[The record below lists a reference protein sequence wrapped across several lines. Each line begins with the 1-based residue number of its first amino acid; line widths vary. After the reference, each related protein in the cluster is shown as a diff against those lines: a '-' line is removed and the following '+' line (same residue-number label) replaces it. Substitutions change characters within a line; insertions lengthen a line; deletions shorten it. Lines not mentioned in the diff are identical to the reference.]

1 MPDRAGTLSGS
12 LTTLPREPSLPTSVP
27 MIRLLGV
34 ALDHFSTEHLERV
47 AAAGYPDIR
56 AGHGCV
62 FGGIDPENGSR
73 LTDLADKAM
82 MTKQTVGEVV
92 TDLEK
97 RGYVERVPDPDDGR
111 VKIIRL
117 TTKGRDVYLAGW
129 RLNDE
134 LEQEWAARF
143 GEHRV
148 AALREALE
156 FVHAKRFG
164 DARASSTP
172 IP

>member
-1 MPDRAGTLSGS
+1 MSS
-12 LTTLPREPSLPTSVP
+12 EFSFPTHLP

-34 ALDHFSTEHLERV
+34 ALDHFSIEHTQRV

-56 AGHGCV
+56 PGHGCV
-62 FGGIDPENGSR
+62 FGGIDPKNGSR
-73 LTDLADKAM
+73 LTDLADSAM

-92 TDLEK
+92 SDLEK

-111 VKIIRL
+111 AKIIRL
-117 TTKGRDVYLAGW
+117 TTKGREVYLTGW

-134 LEQEWAARF
+134 LEQEWAKRF
-143 GEHRV
+143 GKDRV

-156 FVHAKRFG
+156 LVNADRFG
-164 DARASSTP
+164 AVPS
-172 IP
+172 

>member
-1 MPDRAGTLSGS
+1 MS
-12 LTTLPREPSLPTSVP
+12 REPSHPTSVP

-34 ALDHFSTEHLERV
+34 ALDHFSNEHLERV

-56 AGHGCV
+56 PGHGCV
-62 FGGIDPENGSR
+62 FGGIDLENGSR
-73 LTDLADKAM
+73 LTDLADRAM

-117 TTKGRDVYLAGW
+117 TTKGRDVYLTGW

-143 GEHRV
+143 GEDRV

-156 FVHAKRFG
+156 FVHTKRFG
-164 DARASSTP
+164 DAPA
-172 IP
+172 

>member
-1 MPDRAGTLSGS
+1 MSS
-12 LTTLPREPSLPTSVP
+12 EPSLFTSAP

-34 ALDHFSTEHLERV
+34 ALDQFSAEHLQRV

-56 AGHGCV
+56 PGHGCV
-62 FGGIDPENGSR
+62 FGGINPETGSR
-73 LTDLADKAM
+73 LTDLAEKAM

-92 TDLEK
+92 SDLEK

-117 TTKGRDVYLAGW
+117 TTKGRDVYFTGW
-129 RLNDE
+129 QLNDE
-134 LEQEWAARF
+134 LEKEWAARF
-143 GEHRV
+143 GQDRI

-156 FVHAKRFG
+156 FVNAKRFG
-164 DARASSTP
+164 DVP
-172 IP
+172 GP

>member
-1 MPDRAGTLSGS
+1 MVSLRSGHLIRPPDEMSS
-12 LTTLPREPSLPTSVP
+12 EPSFHTSVP

-34 ALDHFSTEHLERV
+34 ALDQFSNEHLQRV
-47 AAAGYPDIR
+47 ADAGYPDIR
-56 AGHGCV
+56 PGHGCV

-73 LTDLADKAM
+73 LTDLAERAM

-92 TDLEK
+92 SDLEK

-117 TTKGRDVYLAGW
+117 TSKGRDVYFTGW

-134 LEQEWAARF
+134 LENEWAARF
-143 GEHRV
+143 GQDCV
-148 AALREALE
+148 AALRGALE
-156 FVHAKRFG
+156 FIHAKRFG
-164 DARASSTP
+164 EAP
-172 IP
+172 H